1 MLFKSAFLGNREII
15 KAYKGNTLFYQKSEL
30 PEGYTKVKAI
40 YPSSRA
46 SHAYLWVPF
55 SIDSSMDFELSFKA
69 DFYRNNLLY
78 FYNGMSSEQAAVL
91 IYGKGTDVGFRIS
104 GTAYRSGATIADDAD
119 HIIKYEEKKLYL
131 DNTMILDLSSY
142 GDWSAENISLFNYR
156 QTSYALNAGTS
167 WLRDFRVT
175 KNGNTLL
182 HVQPCLD
189 NNDTPCAYAYG
200 LNNTFYNN
208 GSGTYAYEPYE

>member
-1 MLFKSAFLGNREII
+1 MLFKSAYLGNSEIV

-40 YPSSRA
+40 YPSSG
-46 SHAYLWVPF
+46 STHAYLWVPF
-55 SIDSSMDFELSFKA
+55 AIDSSMDFELSFKA

-78 FYNGMSSEQAAVL
+78 FYNGRSSEQAAVL
-91 IYGKGTDVGFRIS
+91 IYGKGIDVGFRIG

-119 HIIKYEEKKLYL
+119 HIIKYEGKKLYL
-131 DNTMILDLSSY
+131 DGTMILDLSSY